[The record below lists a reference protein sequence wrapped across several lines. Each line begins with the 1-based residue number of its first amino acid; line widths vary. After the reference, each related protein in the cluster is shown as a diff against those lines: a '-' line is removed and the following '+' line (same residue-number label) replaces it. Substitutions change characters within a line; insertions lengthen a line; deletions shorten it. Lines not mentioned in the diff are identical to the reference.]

1 MTLRVLDVRVFFVDR
16 DRDEIAA
23 RQEVSRSDNAC
34 HQQTE
39 GWSASSDGAPMFE
52 CLCVGTISTKIDD
65 EEPGHVAN
73 QLVAESV
80 AVISDA

>member
-1 MTLRVLDVRVFFVDR
+1 
-16 DRDEIAA
+16 
-23 RQEVSRSDNAC
+23 
-34 HQQTE
+34 
-39 GWSASSDGAPMFE
+39 MFE

-65 EEPGHVAN
+65 KEPGHVAN